1 MDLDLRLVRAFVT
14 VVEEDNVGRGA
25 RRLYVSQP
33 ALSKQ
38 LQRLESLL
46 DVQLFYRE
54 HRVLRLTPAG
64 LSFYEQ
70 GKLLLETADEVVE
83 RTHAAARESNE
94 RAVLAFVAGTVSLA
108 STILQMSRVQQPGFD
123 LQLLRVDWL
132 DQTLCLREDRAD
144 LSLVRLP
151 IDDDGLELKVLCS
164 EPRVGGFAINHP
176 LAARTTLSI
185 RELDDE
191 PIIRTGNQQDYW
203 TVNPRPSGGAPV
215 LGPLANTVEEMLAVV
230 AAGTCMCITAMSLA
244 EGYPRPDIAWIPI
257 DDISPSSVGIAWRSQ
272 EFPSAAVNYVSDI
285 AHRASGLLEADT
297 PA

>member
-14 VVEEDNVGRGA
+14 VVEEDNVSRGA

-38 LQRLESLL
+38 LQRLESIL

-54 HRVLRLTPAG
+54 HRILRLTPAG
-64 LSFYEQ
+64 QSFYEQ
-70 GKLLLETADEVVE
+70 AKVLLRTADDVVE
-83 RTHAAARESNE
+83 RTHAASRESNE

-108 STILQMSRVQQPGFD
+108 STILQTSRARRPDFD

-132 DQTLCLREDRAD
+132 DQTPCLRDDRAD

-151 IDDDGLELKVLCS
+151 IDADGLELKVLCS
-164 EPRVGGFAINHP
+164 EPRVGGFAKDHP
-176 LAARTTLSI
+176 LAGHTTLSI
-185 RELDDE
+185 RELDSE

-203 TVNPRPSGGAPV
+203 TINPRPSGAAPV

-244 EGYPRPDIAWIPI
+244 EAYPHRDIAWIPI
-257 DDISPSSVGIAWRSQ
+257 EDISPSSVGIAWRAQ
-272 EFPSAAVNYVSDI
+272 DFPPAAISYVSEI
-285 AHRASGLLEADT
+285 AHQASVLLEADT

>member
-14 VVEEDNVGRGA
+14 VVEEDNVSRGA

-46 DVQLFYRE
+46 DVQLFYRK
-54 HRVLRLTPAG
+54 HRILRLTPAG

-70 GKLLLETADEVVE
+70 AKQLLQTADEVVE
-83 RTHAAARESNE
+83 RTRAAARDSNE
-94 RAVLAFVAGTVSLA
+94 RAVLAFVAGTVGLA
-108 STILQMSRVQQPGFD
+108 STVLQTSRVQRPGFD

-132 DQTLCLREDRAD
+132 DQTHCLREDRAD

-151 IDDDGLELKVLCS
+151 IDDDGLELEVLCS

-185 RELDDE
+185 RELDNE

-203 TVNPRPSGGAPV
+203 TVNPRPSGAAPV

-244 EGYPRPDIAWIPI
+244 EAYPRRDIAWIPI
-257 DDISPSSVGIAWRSQ
+257 EDISPSSVGIAWRAQ
-272 EFPSAAVNYVSDI
+272 DFPSAGVSYISDI
-285 AHRASGLLEADT
+285 AHQASILLESDM

>member
-14 VVEEDNVGRGA
+14 VVEEDNVSRGA

-46 DVQLFYRE
+46 DVQLFSRE
-54 HRVLRLTPAG
+54 HRILRLTPAG

-70 GKLLLETADEVVE
+70 AKQLLQTADEVVE

-108 STILQMSRVQQPGFD
+108 STILQTSRVQRPGFD

-132 DQTLCLREDRAD
+132 EQTHCLREDRAD

-164 EPRVGGFAINHP
+164 EPRVGGFTINHP

-203 TVNPRPSGGAPV
+203 TVNPRPSGAVPV

-230 AAGTCMCITAMSLA
+230 AAGRCMCITAMTLA
-244 EGYPRPDIAWIPI
+244 EAYPRPEIAWIPI
-257 DDISPSSVGIAWRSQ
+257 EDISPSSVGIAWRAQ

-285 AHRASGLLEADT
+285 AHQASVLSEVET